1 MRKEIVLALTLVGGA
16 LVPVVAQDKP
26 PRKCRCRCH
35 CRRASRHRQAL
46 QGRFR

>member
-26 PRKCRCRCH
+26 PVPVPIAIAS
-35 CRRASRHRQAL
+35 ASRHRQAL
-46 QGRFR
+46 PGRFR